1 MAVLAAV
8 WQLST
13 CHNMSS
19 CEIIIPLASLSVTE
33 FAAALAITCVCVR
46 LGTASPFGAS
56 LDTPPYWPLDIPT
69 TSLSA
74 SGSHVISVVSLLL

>member
-1 MAVLAAV
+1 MAVYVLWLLLPVV

-19 CEIIIPLASLSVTE
+19 CEIIIPLASLSLTE
-33 FAAALAITCVCVR
+33 FAAALVITCVCMR

-56 LDTPPYWPLDIPT
+56 WDTPPCSKTLDIPSS
-69 TSLSA
+69 SLSLPL
-74 SGSHVISVVSLLL
+74 VVM